1 MTPTQDYIKERA
13 VEYVN
18 ARAFINPY
26 EAYEGFIAGFNECM
40 KTQNKIMLQKIQEIK
55 NSSENRES
63 FLQQELKKEKEK
75 NQNAG
80 PGNNSGNG
88 NTNPGGG
95 GNNGNSGN
103 NGNGNGNNGNGNG
116 NKP

>member
-75 NQNAG
+75 KKNANAG

-88 NTNPGGG
+88 N
-95 GNNGNSGN
+95 
-103 NGNGNGNNGNGNG
+103 NGNGNNGNGNG
-116 NKP
+116 NKS